1 MPEPPCPLGSGPHWR
16 HAFELPPAGSP
27 RTAWVCMRCGYAK
40 RPPAPPPFK
49 ATTSHLRPR
58 PLDPEERAL
67 RAFVARQLREA

>member
-1 MPEPPCPLGSGPHWR
+1 
-16 HAFELPPAGSP
+16 
-27 RTAWVCMRCGYAK
+27 MRCGYAR